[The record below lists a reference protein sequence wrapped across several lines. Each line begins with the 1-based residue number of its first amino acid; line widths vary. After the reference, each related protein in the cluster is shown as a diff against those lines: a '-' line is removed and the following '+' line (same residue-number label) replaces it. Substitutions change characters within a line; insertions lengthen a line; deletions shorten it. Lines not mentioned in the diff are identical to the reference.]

1 MLQRDHILVHFRHT
15 DVLVY
20 AENAYY
26 TFCVTIGYVGMGIIP
41 LLSEHCPKLHGDGTK
56 CPVKSVVSRKFVW
69 YSRNE
74 KNRQENFLT
83 GKKPSYLSFRIPIVI

>member
-1 MLQRDHILVHFRHT
+1 MIHFGHT

-26 TFCVTIGYVGMGIIP
+26 TFFVTSGYVGMDIIP
-41 LLSEHCPKLHGDGTK
+41 LLSEYCPKLHCDGTK
-56 CPVKSVVSRKFVW
+56 RPVKSVVSRKSVW

-74 KNRQENFLT
+74 KI
-83 GKKPSYLSFRIPIVI
+83 GKKFFK

>member
-1 MLQRDHILVHFRHT
+1 MVHFRHT

-26 TFCVTIGYVGMGIIP
+26 TFSVTNDRVGMGIIP

-56 CPVKSVVSRKFVW
+56 CPVKSVVSRKSVW
-69 YSRNE
+69 YSRN
-74 KNRQENFLT
+74 
-83 GKKPSYLSFRIPIVI
+83 KKISKKIFK

>member
-1 MLQRDHILVHFRHT
+1 MLQRNHILVHFRHT

-26 TFCVTIGYVGMGIIP
+26 TFFVTSDRVVMGIIP

-56 CPVKSVVSRKFVW
+56 CPVKSVVSRKSVW
-69 YSRNE
+69 YSRNAKIG
-74 KNRQENFLT
+74 KNFSNRKKAFL
-83 GKKPSYLSFRIPIVI
+83 FEV